1 MNPLGKE
8 IVEVVPQSG
17 YVSGADQAFLVGL
30 GVSLPGSVEA
40 APEEFVTNRAHR
52 SDRADRMIDP
62 QVAFRGCHRCGHHR
76 TDPSGPSV
84 CRGESAG
91 RRSPGSH
98 VFRAIRSKLV
108 RGGEEADRARQ

>member
-8 IVEVVPQSG
+8 FVEDFPQSG
-17 YVSGADQAFLVGL
+17 YVSGADQAFLVGP
-30 GVSLPGSVEA
+30 GVSPPGSVEA
-40 APEEFVTNRAHR
+40 AWEEFVTNRAHR
-52 SDRADRMIDP
+52 SDRADRMINP
-62 QVAFRGCHRCGHHR
+62 EVAFRGCHRCGHHR

-84 CRGESAG
+84 CRGQTAD

-108 RGGEEADRARQ
+108 RGAEGADRAHR